1 MDSKALASR
10 RPVGEA
16 EAEQES
22 LGRRL
27 KALRTEH
34 GVTLAQLGR
43 MVGLSASYLS
53 QIERNKAQPS
63 LSTLSSVAEKLGVE
77 MRFFFEDSTPV
88 WQVVRKGTGEA
99 FSDETGKA
107 SFEIL
112 SSGAVKGK
120 FEPYRITCQPSTT
133 IEEDTHQGEEL
144 IFILEGELQVS
155 VGEEVFALKQG
166 DSIHYQGTQPHAWRN
181 LSGKECCL
189 VWALSPPVVPSR
201 GSEEGG

>member
-1 MDSKALASR
+1 MDSRALASR

-16 EAEQES
+16 EGEPES

-34 GVTLAQLGR
+34 GVTLAQLGS

-63 LSTLSSVAEKLGVE
+63 LTTLSSVADKLGVE
-77 MRFFFEDSTPV
+77 MRFFFEGSTPV
-88 WQVVRKGTGEA
+88 WQVVRNGTGKE

-107 SFEIL
+107 TFEIL
-112 SSGAVKGK
+112 SSGAVRGK

-133 IEEDTHQGEEL
+133 IDEDTHPGEEL
-144 IFILEGELQVS
+144 IFILEGQLEVS
-155 VGEEVFALKQG
+155 VGEEVFPLTQG
-166 DSIHYQGTQPHAWRN
+166 DSIHYQGSQPHAWRN
-181 LSGKECCL
+181 VSGRECCL
-189 VWALSPPVVPSR
+189 LWALSPPVVPSR